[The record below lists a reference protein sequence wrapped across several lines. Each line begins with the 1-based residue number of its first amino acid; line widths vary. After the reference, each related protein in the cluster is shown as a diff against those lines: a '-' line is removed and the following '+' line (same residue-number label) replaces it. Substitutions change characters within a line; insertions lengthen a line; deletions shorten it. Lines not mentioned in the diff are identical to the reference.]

1 MTFGYYEMKASELI
15 HRLYQ
20 LMQEAGGD
28 LPVWVENGLNPS
40 DPREAKEAML
50 VKECV
55 EKGGEPHFEIV

>member
-1 MTFGYYEMKASELI
+1 MTFGFYAMKASELI

-28 LPVWVENGLNPS
+28 LPVWVQSGI
-40 DPREAKEAML
+40 DPESMEAIRVVL

-55 EKGGEPHFEIV
+55 EKGEEPHFEIV